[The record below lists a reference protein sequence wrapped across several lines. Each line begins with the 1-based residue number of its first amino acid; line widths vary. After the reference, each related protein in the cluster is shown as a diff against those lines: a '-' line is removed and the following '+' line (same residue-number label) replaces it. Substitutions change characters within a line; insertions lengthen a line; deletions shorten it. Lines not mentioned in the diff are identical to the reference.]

1 MSNNDHTNRFDYL
14 KQIITDIPELPGVYQ
29 YYDVNDIII
38 YVGKA
43 KNLKRRVGQYFSN
56 KVQSSKTIVLVS
68 KIYNIKYIVV
78 DNEEDAFLLENNLIK
93 KYKPRYNILLKDD
106 KTYPW
111 IVIKNEPYPRVFL
124 TRHLVKDGS
133 TYFGPYT
140 SNIQVKAIMDV
151 ISNLYPIR
159 TCNLNLSDSE
169 LSKYKY
175 KVCLKY
181 HIKKCCG
188 PCEFSI
194 SKIEYDSFIND
205 IRNILKGNL
214 SQVIKSY
221 TDLMTTYADNLE
233 FEKAAD
239 IKYKLDKLN
248 SYQSRSTVISSS
260 YLNTAVFSYIDDDN
274 SSLCYVNYLNIV
286 KGSVIQSYTIEIK
299 KQLDET
305 PAEILSYAI
314 QEILDKTDN
323 SLSEAIVPFLPDV
336 DFSSLRFTVPIIGE
350 KKRLLELSEK
360 NAKQYKIDKLNRYA
374 SRSSDSKDEKML
386 IVIKESL
393 GLKELPRRIECF
405 DNSNISG
412 AYPVAAC
419 VVFNNCRPLKSEY
432 RLYNIK
438 TVEGP
443 NDYASMSEVVF
454 RRYKRIIEENN
465 QLPDLII
472 ADGGIGQMNVIR
484 SVVEDEL
491 NLSIPILGLSKDNRH
506 KTNEIL
512 FGFPPKVIS
521 ITKNNQVFKLFTRI
535 QDEVH
540 RFAITFHKKIRSK
553 GMVKSELDNIKGIGV
568 KTKELLL
575 SKYKSVENIKKLDN
589 DELIKLIGASKAKI
603 LISYFNNQL

>member
-43 KNLKRRVGQYFSN
+43 KNLKKRVGQYFSN

-188 PCEFSI
+188 PCEFSF

-274 SSLCYVNYLNIV
+274 SNSCYVNYLNIV

-336 DFSSLRFTVPIIGE
+336 DFSSLKFTVPIIGE
-350 KKRLLELSEK
+350 KKKLLELSEK

-412 AYPVAAC
+412 AYPVSAC

-472 ADGGIGQMNVIR
+472 ADGGVGQMNVIR

-491 NLSIPILGLSKDNRH
+491 KLSIPILGLSKDNRH

-575 SKYKSVENIKKLDN
+575 SNYKSVENIKKLDN

-603 LISYFNNQL
+603 LFSYFNNQI

>member
-1 MSNNDHTNRFDYL
+1 MCNNDHTNRFDYL
-14 KQIITDIPELPGVYQ
+14 KQIISDIPELPGVYQ

-188 PCEFSI
+188 PCEFSF

-221 TDLMTTYADNLE
+221 TDLMTTYANNLE

-274 SSLCYVNYLNIV
+274 SNSCYVNYLNIV

-323 SLSEAIVPFLPDV
+323 SLSEVIVPFLPDV
-336 DFSSLRFTVPIIGE
+336 DFSSLKFTVPIIGE
-350 KKRLLELSEK
+350 KKKLLELSEK

-393 GLKELPRRIECF
+393 GLKELPRRIE
-405 DNSNISG
+405 
-412 AYPVAAC
+412 
-419 VVFNNCRPLKSEY
+419 
-432 RLYNIK
+432 
-438 TVEGP
+438 
-443 NDYASMSEVVF
+443 
-454 RRYKRIIEENN
+454 
-465 QLPDLII
+465 
-472 ADGGIGQMNVIR
+472 
-484 SVVEDEL
+484 
-491 NLSIPILGLSKDNRH
+491 
-506 KTNEIL
+506 
-512 FGFPPKVIS
+512 
-521 ITKNNQVFKLFTRI
+521 
-535 QDEVH
+535 
-540 RFAITFHKKIRSK
+540 
-553 GMVKSELDNIKGIGV
+553 
-568 KTKELLL
+568 
-575 SKYKSVENIKKLDN
+575 
-589 DELIKLIGASKAKI
+589 
-603 LISYFNNQL
+603 

>member
-68 KIYNIKYIVV
+68 KIYNINYIVV

-188 PCEFSI
+188 PCEFNF

-274 SSLCYVNYLNIV
+274 SNSCYVNYLNIV

-323 SLSEAIVPFLPDV
+323 SLSEAIVSFLPDV
-336 DFSSLRFTVPIIGE
+336 DFSSLKFTVPIIGE
-350 KKRLLELSEK
+350 KKKLLELSEK

-419 VVFNNCRPLKSEY
+419 VVFNSCRPLKSEY

-438 TVEGP
+438 TVEGS

-472 ADGGIGQMNVIR
+472 ADGGVGQMNVIR

-491 NLSIPILGLSKDNRH
+491 KLSIPILGLSKDNRH

-553 GMVKSELDNIKGIGV
+553 GMVKSELDNIKGIGI
-568 KTKELLL
+568 KTKEILL
-575 SKYKSVENIKKLDN
+575 SNYKSVENIKKIDN

-603 LISYFNNQL
+603 LISYFNNQI